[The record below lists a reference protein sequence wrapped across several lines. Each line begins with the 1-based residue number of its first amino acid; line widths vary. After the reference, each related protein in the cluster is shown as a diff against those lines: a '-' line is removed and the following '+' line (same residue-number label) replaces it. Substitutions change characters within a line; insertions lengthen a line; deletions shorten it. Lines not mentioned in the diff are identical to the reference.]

1 MIEVVFFDVGD
12 TLVSQGAWVP
22 GAKTCVARVRDAG
35 LRVGLVSNTGT
46 LSRAEVGDLL
56 PPDFDLG
63 EFEDS
68 LVSLSSELGVEKP
81 SLRIFQQAVAR
92 SGVAAADCI
101 FFSESLTDVLAAQA
115 AGLRGGALRA
125 DGGDLAGLIEALETS
140 SLWRSAPPSPQATD
154 GGE

>member
-22 GAKTCVARVRDAG
+22 GAKTCVARVREAG

-46 LSRAEVGDLL
+46 LSRAELGDLL

-68 LVSLSSELGVEKP
+68 LLSLSSELGVEKP
-81 SLRIFQQAVAR
+81 ALSSSGGLKLTWIVTRLAFPSPSLE
-92 SGVAAADCI
+92 AAA
-101 FFSESLTDVLAAQA
+101 T
-115 AGLRGGALRA
+115 
-125 DGGDLAGLIEALETS
+125 
-140 SLWRSAPPSPQATD
+140 PQARGVVPTYWGIQD
-154 GGE
+154 FQR